1 MRNLIVVSTL
11 VLATGLAA
19 APAAHGQQ
27 NMFGIK
33 GGAIVSDLNASEEQD
48 LEGTTSKTGLG
59 FGAFLQV
66 QIADAMSVQ
75 PEALYLNKG
84 VEGDTESG
92 ELEVSYIQ
100 VPVLVQYHIR
110 TASSMSPR
118 IYAGPT
124 IAFETGCELSATD
137 SDGAEVESDCEQV
150 GIDTK
155 SADFGLV
162 FGAGVDVGVGRFV
175 VTGDARYDLG
185 VTNLD
190 DSGADGSV
198 KNRAWEF
205 FLGVG
210 LPIGP

>member
-1 MRNLIVVSTL
+1 MRKLIAISTL
-11 VLATGLAA
+11 ALASGLAA
-19 APAAHGQQ
+19 APLALAQQ
-27 NMFGIK
+27 NMVGLK
-33 GGAIVSDLNASEEQD
+33 AGAVISDLSASQEQE
-48 LEGTTSKTGLG
+48 LEGTKSKTGLG

-66 QIADAMSVQ
+66 EVANAVSVQ
-75 PEALYLNKG
+75 PEVLFLNKG
-84 VEGDTESG
+84 VEGDGESG
-92 ELEVSYIQ
+92 ELELSYIQ
-100 VPVLVQYHIR
+100 VPILVQYHLS
-110 TASSMSPR
+110 TGSGLAPR
-118 IYAGPT
+118 VYLGPT
-124 IAFETGCELSATD
+124 IAFETGCEISGFD
-137 SDGAEVESDCEQV
+137 EGSEVEADCELV
-150 GIDTK
+150 DVDTK

-162 FGAGVDVGVGRFV
+162 FGAGADANVGRFV

>member
-1 MRNLIVVSTL
+1 MRKLIVLSTL
-11 VLATGLAA
+11 ALSGLAVVPSA
-19 APAAHGQQ
+19 QAQQ
-27 NMFGIK
+27 NMVGIK
-33 GGAIVSDLNASEEQD
+33 GGLIVSDLSATEEQE
-48 LEGTTSKTGLG
+48 LEGTKSKTGFG

-66 QIADAMSVQ
+66 QIAGALSVQ

-84 VEGDTESG
+84 VKGDTGSG
-92 ELEVSYIQ
+92 ELELSYIQ
-100 VPVLVQYHIR
+100 VPILVQYHIS
-110 TASSMSPR
+110 TASGLSPR
-118 IYAGPT
+118 VYLGPT
-124 IAFETGCELSATD
+124 IAFETGCEISGFD
-137 SDGAEVESDCEQV
+137 IEGGEAEANCERV
-150 GIDTK
+150 DVDTK

-162 FGAGVDVGVGRFV
+162 FGAGVDVPAGRFV

-210 LPIGP
+210 LPIGR